1 VQVVVIQKSKK
12 LARNAIKYAASL
24 AIMRKHIKIKKKH
37 LANLILNS
45 LN

>member
-1 VQVVVIQKSKK
+1 MH
-12 LARNAIKYAASL
+12 NAIKYIASL
-24 AIMRKHIKIKKKH
+24 AIIYKHIKIKKKH

>member
-1 VQVVVIQKSKK
+1 MQVVVIQGGKK
-12 LARNAIKYAASL
+12 LAHNTIKYAASL
-24 AIMRKHIKIKKKH
+24 AIMRKHVKIKKKH